1 WKKLAALP
9 NQWQKA
15 QLLALLE
22 VPEGQRLSQL
32 ELLRKGPTT
41 ISGPSVLS
49 ALSQYSTLRSLE
61 ISKLN
66 FTDLPLIQLRNL
78 ARYAGMVSVK
88 YISRMPEERK
98 LAVLTAFVKAQEII
112 ALDDAIDVLDLL
124 ITDITREAKKIGQKK
139 RLRTLKDLDRAALLL
154 ARACSVLLDE
164 KTGDTEL
171 RTSIFKRVSEENLL
185 ESVEKIN

>member
-1 WKKLAALP
+1 MA
-9 NQWQKA
+9 KA

-66 FTDLPLIQLRNL
+66 FTDLLSYNCVTWL
-78 ARYAGMVSVK
+78 AMRDGFSEVYFSNARGAKACSTDSSSK
-88 YISRMPEERK
+88 RK
-98 LAVLTAFVKAQEII
+98 K
-112 ALDDAIDVLDLL
+112 
-124 ITDITREAKKIGQKK
+124 
-139 RLRTLKDLDRAALLL
+139 LLL
-154 ARACSVLLDE
+154 WMTPLMYS
-164 KTGDTEL
+164 
-171 RTSIFKRVSEENLL
+171 TS
-185 ESVEKIN
+185 